1 MGNRRSGE
9 KDRELMKKLSW
20 GDRGS
25 EQVPRVEA
33 NDFCG
38 LFDVKVVKEEEEN
51 EGKKEDHEE
60 NEADEKEEGYCWED
74 FCSSPLVKGS
84 VTD

>member
-1 MGNRRSGE
+1 M
-9 KDRELMKKLSW
+9 
-20 GDRGS
+20 
-25 EQVPRVEA
+25 PRVEEKEY
-33 NDFCG
+33 CG
-38 LFDVKVVKEEEEN
+38 LFDAKVVKEEEEE

-60 NEADEKEEGYCWED
+60 NEADEKEEGYCWEN

>member
-1 MGNRRSGE
+1 M
-9 KDRELMKKLSW
+9 
-20 GDRGS
+20 
-25 EQVPRVEA
+25 PRVEEK
-33 NDFCG
+33 DYCG
-38 LFDVKVVKEEEEN
+38 LFDVKVVKEEEEK

-60 NEADEKEEGYCWED
+60 NEADEKEEGYCWGN

>member
-1 MGNRRSGE
+1 M
-9 KDRELMKKLSW
+9 
-20 GDRGS
+20 
-25 EQVPRVEA
+25 PRVEE
-33 NDFCG
+33 NYFCG
-38 LFDVKVVKEEEEN
+38 LFDVKVVKEEEEEE
-51 EGKKEDHEE
+51 EGEKEDGEE

>member
-1 MGNRRSGE
+1 M
-9 KDRELMKKLSW
+9 
-20 GDRGS
+20 
-25 EQVPRVEA
+25 PRVEE
-33 NDFCG
+33 NYYCG

-60 NEADEKEEGYCWED
+60 NEADEKEEGYCWEN